1 MAEQQNHDVKTTLEG
16 YKNFVPP
23 PVKTTLVWNR
33 DLHFTGSTPK
43 GYDIDF
49 DANVQW
55 GCMPTEALLLSLG
68 GCMAIDIV
76 MILKKMRVRLAGF
89 RMELTAERN
98 PTPPQYFRS
107 VEMVLRLEGRDID
120 PRKVDRAVALSHS
133 TYCSVYNTL
142 RKDMAVTVRT
152 VIEDRDP
159 EGEPA

>member
-1 MAEQQNHDVKTTLEG
+1 MAEQQNNDVKTTLEG

-23 PVKTTLVWNR
+23 PVKTSLVWNR
-33 DLHFTGSTPK
+33 ELRFTGSTPQ

-49 DANVQW
+49 DSDGQW
-55 GCMPTEALLLSLG
+55 GCKPTEALLLSLA

-98 PTPPQYFRS
+98 PSPPQYFRA
-107 VEMVLRLEGRDID
+107 VEMVLHIAGRDVD
-120 PRKVDRAVALSHS
+120 PRKVDRAVALSQS
-133 TYCSVYNTL
+133 TYCSVYNSL
-142 RKDMAVTVRT
+142 RQDTTITVRT

>member
-1 MAEQQNHDVKTTLEG
+1 MAEQEKADLEPTVEG
-16 YKNFVPP
+16 YKNFVAP

-33 DLHFTGSTPK
+33 DLQFTGSTPK

-49 DANVQW
+49 DANAQW
-55 GCMPTEALLLSLG
+55 GCMPMEALLLSLA

-98 PTPPQYFRS
+98 PTPPQYFKA
-107 VEMVLRLEGRDID
+107 VEMVLHLAGKDID

-133 TYCSVYNTL
+133 TYCSVYNSL
-142 RKDMAVTVRT
+142 RKDMTVTVRT

-159 EGEPA
+159 EGEPV